1 MAYTVKSSGGYK
13 VYDTDCDSIEEACE
27 HAKKMFRL
35 NADSG
40 GSGSGYLAS
49 QLPRIEAE
57 IDRIKETGVGAGR
70 TVYTQPEGIGAAWTI
85 KKKSRSW
92 W

>member
-1 MAYTVKSSGGYK
+1 MAYTVKCNEGYK
-13 VYDTDCDSIEEACE
+13 VYNKECDLIEDACE

-85 KKKSRSW
+85 KKKSSW

>member
-1 MAYTVKSSGGYK
+1 MTYTVKQTAKYGYK
-13 VYDTDCDSIEEACE
+13 IYDTECNSIEEACE
-27 HAKKMFRL
+27 HAKKVMRL

-40 GSGSGYLAS
+40 GVGSGYLAS

-57 IDRIKETGVGAGR
+57 IDRIKETGSG
-70 TVYTQPEGIGAAWTI
+70 TVYTQPEGRGAAWTI
-85 KKKSRSW
+85 KKKSREW